1 MTRLQRIALGAVLG
15 LAVTVSTALTFFHDD
30 NPDVVLSP
38 PEPEGTIAV
47 HIEGA
52 VATPGLVTVPAG
64 ARLADVL
71 AAAGGLRSDAD
82 VSGLNVAARVADA
95 QRIIILRVEP
105 TPNPAST
112 ALTSAPDAPRDVT
125 AASSAT
131 VTSDVIDLN
140 TADVE
145 LLETLPGIGPVLAQR
160 IVDYRDQNGPFRSV
174 DDLEAISGISARLI
188 EEIRPLVT
196 VDG

>member
-1 MTRLQRIALGAVLG
+1 MTRLQRIAVGAVLG
-15 LAVTVSTALTFFHDD
+15 VAITVSTALAFFPNDD
-30 NPDVVLSP
+30 PDVVLSP
-38 PEPEGTIAV
+38 APPEGTIAV

-52 VATPGLVTVPAG
+52 VATPGLVVVPAG

-71 AAAGGLRSDAD
+71 AAAGGLRPDAD

-95 QRIIILRVEP
+95 QRIIILQTAP
-105 TPNPAST
+105 TPNLAST
-112 ALTSAPDAPRDVT
+112 ALPPTLGVPVT
-125 AASSAT
+125 PLAEANG
-131 VTSDVIDLN
+131 DLINLN
-140 TADVE
+140 TADAA

-174 DDLEAISGISARLI
+174 DDLEDISGISARLI
-188 EEIRPLVT
+188 DELRPLVT